1 LKLIIRAFPIVFLFL
16 LALATVPRAQAQ
28 SFSVSFGAGAA
39 TDKAC
44 VRPADCLDQ
53 QDINNPAQLDNAP
66 KMTGAFG
73 KIGAD
78 FMFTGHLGFGFQA
91 DWKFSQG
98 DYFGFGYRPEFFD
111 LNAIYHPI
119 PDKLTRGRVV
129 PEIQVGLGAARVNS
143 YLTGSTALT
152 GTQSE
157 LFAISSHFLVHGGF
171 GVKLYVKGG
180 IFIKPQVDA
189 RYVVNFTQFG
199 SDFVPEYSVS
209 LGYTFGRR

>member
-1 LKLIIRAFPIVFLFL
+1 MKLIVRAFSIFFLFL
-16 LALATVPRAQAQ
+16 LALAVAPRAQAQ
-28 SFSVSFGAGAA
+28 SFSVSFGAGTA

-44 VRPADCLDQ
+44 VQSDCLGQ
-53 QDINNPAQLDNAP
+53 TDIQTGNLDNAP

-78 FMFTGHLGFGFQA
+78 FLFNDHLGFGFQT

-119 PDKLTRGRVV
+119 PDKLTRGHFV
-129 PEIQVGLGAARVNS
+129 PEIQGGIGAARVNS
-143 YLTGSTALT
+143 YVTGSSVLT

-157 LFAISSHFLVHGGF
+157 LFATSSHFLVHGGV
-171 GVKLYVKGG
+171 GVKLYFKGG
-180 IFIKPQVDA
+180 IFLKPQVDVL
-189 RYVVNFTQFG
+189 YVANFSQFG
-199 SDFVPEYSVS
+199 SDVVPEYSVS